1 MSISLIEEYVQ
12 KYAISLKDTE
22 IITCVDEDAVLAI
35 LNARDH
41 LAAAL
46 QTESGITPDIL
57 KRVIDLDRL
66 LRQKAPFLNQNLKS
80 ERFAEWRESL
90 NPPSDAWWWWLDNFA
105 PVHPLDR
112 LDNLWNLISVV
123 CWSVNISLLVNIAS
137 RFLSSGVGLVGV
149 ATVALPSVLALLQI
163 GGEFTKAG
171 REEFEKMLVSL
182 KIPKEWQQEV
192 KLAISLLFSLALCT
206 LWLKLPD
213 ISKIYLREGVI
224 KFNENKLSD
233 AEQNF
238 SMALSLDNGNPDI
251 HYNLAS
257 LYESLGQDENAVK
270 SYLLALPSGLP
281 DVYNN
286 LARMYIKEE
295 KYGEAVNLLLQ
306 GLDKIKDTPPD
317 ELDNLLVYNL
327 NKNLG
332 WARFQQER
340 YEEAQKYLTVAI
352 SVAKTSGGVRDKVKP
367 GFAYCMLA
375 QVKEKLES
383 PALAN
388 WRKCEEL
395 ASNSNPDEDPLLYQA
410 QQKLQKEKEKSD
422 ESKLPQS

>member
-1 MSISLIEEYVQ
+1 MSISLIEECVQ

-213 ISKIYLREGVI
+213 ISKIYLRGGVI
-224 KFNENKLSD
+224 KYNEIKL
-233 AEQNF
+233 
-238 SMALSLDNGNPDI
+238 G
-251 HYNLAS
+251 
-257 LYESLGQDENAVK
+257 DE
-270 SYLLALPSGLP
+270 
-281 DVYNN
+281 
-286 LARMYIKEE
+286 EE
-295 KYGEAVNLLLQ
+295 N
-306 GLDKIKDTPPD
+306 I
-317 ELDNLLVYNL
+317 
-327 NKNLG
+327 
-332 WARFQQER
+332 
-340 YEEAQKYLTVAI
+340 
-352 SVAKTSGGVRDKVKP
+352 
-367 GFAYCMLA
+367 
-375 QVKEKLES
+375 
-383 PALAN
+383 
-388 WRKCEEL
+388 
-395 ASNSNPDEDPLLYQA
+395 
-410 QQKLQKEKEKSD
+410 
-422 ESKLPQS
+422 